1 MARYSSLKRGFSNCA
16 VVAAIVLLP
25 ATSASAQPPNGIPAG
40 EMPWQVAAMFTVNW
54 VLAAFAVAILSR
66 PTKRTEKP
74 KKAVDEEAA

>member
-1 MARYSSLKRGFSNCA
+1 
-16 VVAAIVLLP
+16 
-25 ATSASAQPPNGIPAG
+25 
-40 EMPWQVAAMFTVNW
+40 MFTVNW